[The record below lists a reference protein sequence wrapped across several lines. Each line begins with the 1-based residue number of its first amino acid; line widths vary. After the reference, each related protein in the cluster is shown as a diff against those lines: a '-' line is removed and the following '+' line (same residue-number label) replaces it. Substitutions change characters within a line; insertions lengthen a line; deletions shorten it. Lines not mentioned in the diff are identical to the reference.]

1 MTHYSVQPTD
11 RIFVKDYGFYFTAN
25 NLEANE
31 EILREKY
38 ISRKYASLLMNPDD
52 YINRMETSISDPA
65 KFQKLLVLENKNYNF
80 MVKEKRLV
88 DNVLDT
94 LYEKN
99 AISHDTKTIL
109 LMDQALHVYMIYQ
122 KFIKH

>member
-1 MTHYSVQPTD
+1 MTRYSVQPTD

-52 YINRMETSISDPA
+52 YISRMETSISDPA
-65 KFQKLLVLENKNYNF
+65 KFQKLLVLENKDCNF
-80 MVKEKRLV
+80 MVKEKR
-88 DNVLDT
+88 
-94 LYEKN
+94 
-99 AISHDTKTIL
+99 
-109 LMDQALHVYMIYQ
+109 
-122 KFIKH
+122 

>member
-1 MTHYSVQPTD
+1 
-11 RIFVKDYGFYFTAN
+11 
-25 NLEANE
+25 
-31 EILREKY
+31 
-38 ISRKYASLLMNPDD
+38 MNPDD

-65 KFQKLLVLENKNYNF
+65 IFKKLLVLENKDYNF